1 MSRENE
7 TYLKYVESLCDPGKV
22 VENECGGDKTL
33 LKEQQKQQQTMMQ
46 GLIKNKSNDSF
57 LLIDMSLN
65 IGGG

>member
-1 MSRENE
+1 MRLTLSMWSHYVTLEKLLKMS
-7 TYLKYVESLCDPGKV
+7 VEV
-22 VENECGGDKTL
+22 IKTL

-46 GLIKNKSNDSF
+46 GLIKNESNDSF